1 MSDDTLLKEEV
12 KDEATLEEQVAEE
25 EKTVE
30 EQDTLDENQE
40 IQEEAPVEE
49 PQEEEIP
56 TEAPVEELQEEN
68 VKDEA
73 PQEESVLDEAL
84 QEEPQ
89 QVEESPVEEVNEDA
103 PQEEEAPVG
112 EESEQPQEEITE
124 ETPVEES
131 NEEAQE
137 ELTEEKEVE
146 KPKKEKPE
154 KVKKEKA
161 PKPEKEKPQKEDKK
175 PQEKEK
181 NDKSKMSKKAKGRRL
196 LIFIVTLYLDLLLAW
211 LFFLKGFFAEFV
223 RGIINGYYLALQ
235 DHYQFCVAIAI
246 VVVFILINL
255 LALGLAK
262 DARKIKGD
270 ANNSLLNILSETDD
284 VDGRNI
290 VEEEFSLSG
299 DGKGLRRT
307 SRLVES
313 IDMNR
318 VYNDFIKFAL
328 SEGIVVDKITAR
340 EIFASLASCRLIF
353 VKNEDKEL
361 EIEFFKTLCKFL
373 GVEYYG
379 SKVSDAT
386 TSLDKLIWSNSGSVS
401 HPSEFAKGLQASRQL
416 PEKINLTF
424 LEDVNPQNLGKYF
437 KELFEY
443 CKNPE
448 VPCMVRI
455 GSKSVDDGMR
465 ELAKNLWFILMLEG
479 NDILPSEVAKYSITL
494 DINIKRAEEREE
506 AIKFKEISYPQLV
519 DAVNEAYEEHFIAE
533 DMWKKLDEFENYL
546 AKRGEYFIDN
556 RIVRELER
564 FAAIYLV
571 CEGEQTDL
579 IDTLLSKKLLLI
591 ALPNTYTYLE
601 NDEETIMG
609 MAEKILGADYISNS
623 QAILKQIKTN

>member
-1 MSDDTLLKEEV
+1 MSDETLLKDEV

-40 IQEEAPVEE
+40 IQEETVVEE
-49 PQEEEIP
+49 PQEEETSVEEP
-56 TEAPVEELQEEN
+56 AEELQEEN
-68 VKDEA
+68 VLDET
-73 PQEESVLDEAL
+73 PQEE
-84 QEEPQ
+84 QEQ
-89 QVEESPVEEVNEDA
+89 A
-103 PQEEEAPVG
+103 EEAPVEDALQAEEVPVE
-112 EESEQPQEEITE
+112 EESEQPQEENTE
-124 ETPVEES
+124 EAPI
-131 NEEAQE
+131 EEATEVTQE
-137 ELTEEKEVE
+137 EAEEKEVE

-161 PKPEKEKPQKEDKK
+161 PKPVKEKPQKEDKK
-175 PQEKEK
+175 PKEKEK

-246 VVVFILINL
+246 IVVFILINL
-255 LALGLAK
+255 LSLGLLK

-270 ANNSLLNILSETDD
+270 QNSGLLDILSETEDI
-284 VDGRNI
+284 DGRNI

-299 DGKGLRRT
+299 DGKAQRRT

-313 IDMNR
+313 VDMNR

-361 EIEFFKTLCKFL
+361 EKEFFKTLCKFL

-416 PEKINLTF
+416 PDKINLTF
-424 LEDVNPQNLGKYF
+424 LEGVNPQTMPKYF

-443 CKNPE
+443 CKNPD

-479 NDILPSEVAKYSITL
+479 NDILPSELAKYSITL
-494 DINIKRAEEREE
+494 DINIKRAEEKGE
-506 AIKFKEISYPQLV
+506 AIKFKELSYPQLV

-623 QAILKQIKTN
+623 QAVLKQIKTN

>member
-1 MSDDTLLKEEV
+1 MSDETLLKEEV

-30 EQDTLDENQE
+30 EQDKLDENQE
-40 IQEEAPVEE
+40 TEEVENS
-49 PQEEEIP
+49 QEEE
-56 TEAPVEELQEEN
+56 TASQEEESLEE
-68 VKDEA
+68 VQQEETPKEEEA
-73 PQEESVLDEAL
+73 PQEEVAEKA
-84 QEEPQ
+84 
-89 QVEESPVEEVNEDA
+89 PVDDA
-103 PQEEEAPVG
+103 PQEELKQEEAPQ
-112 EESEQPQEEITE
+112 EDIPQEESKQE
-124 ETPVEES
+124 EVSQEESSSETLEADAKEEPVEETK
-131 NEEAQE
+131 A
-137 ELTEEKEVE
+137 E

-161 PKPEKEKPQKEDKK
+161 PKVKKEEPAKEENPEQ
-175 PQEKEK
+175 KEK
-181 NDKSKMSKKAKGRRL
+181 NSKSKMSNKARGRRF

-223 RGIINGYYLALQ
+223 RGILNGYYLALQ

-246 VVVFILINL
+246 IVVFILINL

-262 DARKIKGD
+262 DARKLKGD
-270 ANNSLLNILSETDD
+270 QNSSLLNILSETDD

-290 VEEEFSLSG
+290 VEEEFSVGG
-299 DGKGLRRT
+299 DGKAVRRT

-313 IDMNR
+313 VDMNR

-361 EIEFFKTLCKFL
+361 EKEFFKVLAKFL

-379 SKVSDAT
+379 SKITEAT
-386 TSLDKLIWSNSGSVS
+386 TSLDKLIWTTNGSVS

-416 PEKINLTF
+416 PEKINLAF
-424 LEDVNPQNLGKYF
+424 LEDVNPQTMSKYF

-443 CKNPE
+443 CKNPD

-479 NDILPSEVAKYSITL
+479 DEMLPSEVAKYSISL
-494 DINIKRAEEREE
+494 DINIKKAEEKGE
-506 AIKFKEISYPQLV
+506 AIKFKELSYPQLV

>member
-1 MSDDTLLKEEV
+1 MSDDTLLKDEV

-40 IQEEAPVEE
+40 IQEEAVVEE
-49 PQEEEIP
+49 PQEEETPVEEP
-56 TEAPVEELQEEN
+56 TEELQEEN
-68 VKDEA
+68 VLDET
-73 PQEESVLDEAL
+73 PQEEQEQAEEA
-84 QEEPQ
+84 
-89 QVEESPVEEVNEDA
+89 PVEEA
-103 PQEEEAPVG
+103 PQEEEAPVE

-124 ETPVEES
+124 EAPA
-131 NEEAQE
+131 EEATE
-137 ELTEEKEVE
+137 EAEEKEVE
-146 KPKKEKPE
+146 KPKKVKPE

-175 PQEKEK
+175 PKEKEK

-479 NDILPSEVAKYSITL
+479 DEMLPSEVAKYSITL
-494 DINIKRAEEREE
+494 DINIKRAEERGE

>member
-1 MSDDTLLKEEV
+1 MSDDTLLKDEV

-25 EKTVE
+25 EKTDE

-40 IQEEAPVEE
+40 IQEEAQVEE
-49 PQEEEIP
+49 PQEEETSVEEP
-56 TEAPVEELQEEN
+56 TEELQEEN
-68 VKDEA
+68 VLDET
-73 PQEESVLDEAL
+73 PQEEQEQVEDAPVEGAL
-84 QEEPQ
+84 QEE
-89 QVEESPVEEVNEDA
+89 DA
-103 PQEEEAPVG
+103 PAE
-112 EESEQPQEEITE
+112 EESEQLQEEITE
-124 ETPVEES
+124 EAPVEEP
-131 NEEAQE
+131 NEEA
-137 ELTEEKEVE
+137 EEKEVE

-161 PKPEKEKPQKEDKK
+161 PKAEKEKPQKEDKK
-175 PQEKEK
+175 PKAKEK

-313 IDMNR
+313 VDMNR

-424 LEDVNPQNLGKYF
+424 LEDVDPQNLGKYF

-479 NDILPSEVAKYSITL
+479 DEMLPSEVAKYSITL
-494 DINIKRAEEREE
+494 DINIKRAEERGE

>member
-1 MSDDTLLKEEV
+1 MSDETLLKEEV

-30 EQDTLDENQE
+30 EQDKLDENQE
-40 IQEEAPVEE
+40 TEEVENS
-49 PQEEEIP
+49 QEEE
-56 TEAPVEELQEEN
+56 TASQEEESLEE
-68 VKDEA
+68 VQQEETPKEEEA
-73 PQEESVLDEAL
+73 PQEEVAEEA
-84 QEEPQ
+84 
-89 QVEESPVEEVNEDA
+89 PVDDA
-103 PQEEEAPVG
+103 PQEELKQ
-112 EESEQPQEEITE
+112 EEVPQEESSSETLEDDAKEEQVE
-124 ETPVEES
+124 ETK
-131 NEEAQE
+131 A
-137 ELTEEKEVE
+137 E

-161 PKPEKEKPQKEDKK
+161 PKVKKEEPVKEENPK
-175 PQEKEK
+175 QKEK
-181 NDKSKMSKKAKGRRL
+181 NSKSKMSNKARGRRF

-223 RGIINGYYLALQ
+223 RGILNGYYLALQ

-262 DARKIKGD
+262 DARKLKGD
-270 ANNSLLNILSETDD
+270 QNSSLLNILSETDD

-290 VEEEFSLSG
+290 VEEEFSVGG
-299 DGKGLRRT
+299 DGKAVRRT

-313 IDMNR
+313 VDMNR

-340 EIFASLASCRLIF
+340 EIFASLSSCRLIF

-361 EIEFFKTLCKFL
+361 EKEFFKVLAKFL

-379 SKVSDAT
+379 SKITEAT
-386 TSLDKLIWSNSGSVS
+386 TSLDKLIWTTNGSVS

-416 PEKINLTF
+416 PEKINLAF
-424 LEDVNPQNLGKYF
+424 LEDVNPQTMSKYF

-443 CKNPE
+443 CKNPD

-479 NDILPSEVAKYSITL
+479 DEMLPSEVAKYSISL
-494 DINIKRAEEREE
+494 DINIKKAEEKGE
-506 AIKFKEISYPQLV
+506 AIKFKELSYPQLV

>member
-1 MSDDTLLKEEV
+1 MSDETLLKEEV

-30 EQDTLDENQE
+30 EQDKLDENQE
-40 IQEEAPVEE
+40 TEEVENS
-49 PQEEEIP
+49 QEEE
-56 TEAPVEELQEEN
+56 TASQEEESLEE
-68 VKDEA
+68 VQQEETPKEEEA
-73 PQEESVLDEAL
+73 PQEEVAEKA
-84 QEEPQ
+84 
-89 QVEESPVEEVNEDA
+89 PVDDA
-103 PQEEEAPVG
+103 PQEELKQEEAPQ
-112 EESEQPQEEITE
+112 EDIPQEESKQE
-124 ETPVEES
+124 EVPQEESSSETLEADAKEEPVEETK
-131 NEEAQE
+131 A
-137 ELTEEKEVE
+137 E

-161 PKPEKEKPQKEDKK
+161 PKVKKEEPVKEENPEQ
-175 PQEKEK
+175 KEK
-181 NDKSKMSKKAKGRRL
+181 NSKSKMSNKARGRRF

-223 RGIINGYYLALQ
+223 RGILNGYYLALQ

-246 VVVFILINL
+246 IVVFILINL

-262 DARKIKGD
+262 DARKLKGD
-270 ANNSLLNILSETDD
+270 QNSSLLNILSETDD

-290 VEEEFSLSG
+290 VEEEFSVGG
-299 DGKGLRRT
+299 DGKAVRRT

-313 IDMNR
+313 VDMNR

-361 EIEFFKTLCKFL
+361 EKEFFKVLAKFL

-379 SKVSDAT
+379 SKITEAT
-386 TSLDKLIWSNSGSVS
+386 TSLDKLIWTTNGSVS

-416 PEKINLTF
+416 PEKINLAF
-424 LEDVNPQNLGKYF
+424 LEDVNPQTMSKYF

-443 CKNPE
+443 CKNPD

-479 NDILPSEVAKYSITL
+479 DEMLPSEVAKYSISL
-494 DINIKRAEEREE
+494 DINIKKAEEKGE
-506 AIKFKEISYPQLV
+506 AIKFKELSYPQLV

>member
-1 MSDDTLLKEEV
+1 MSDETLLKEEV

-30 EQDTLDENQE
+30 EQDKLDENQE
-40 IQEEAPVEE
+40 TEEVENS
-49 PQEEEIP
+49 QEEE
-56 TEAPVEELQEEN
+56 TASQEEESLEE
-68 VKDEA
+68 VQQEETPKEEEA
-73 PQEESVLDEAL
+73 PQEEVAEEA
-84 QEEPQ
+84 
-89 QVEESPVEEVNEDA
+89 PVDDA
-103 PQEEEAPVG
+103 PQEELKQ
-112 EESEQPQEEITE
+112 EEVPQEESSSETLEDDAKEEQVE
-124 ETPVEES
+124 ETK
-131 NEEAQE
+131 A
-137 ELTEEKEVE
+137 E

-161 PKPEKEKPQKEDKK
+161 PKVKKEEPVKEENPK
-175 PQEKEK
+175 QKEK
-181 NDKSKMSKKAKGRRL
+181 NSKSKMSNKARGRRF

-223 RGIINGYYLALQ
+223 RGILNGYYLALQ

-262 DARKIKGD
+262 DARKLKGD
-270 ANNSLLNILSETDD
+270 QNSSLLNILSETDD

-290 VEEEFSLSG
+290 VEEEFSVGG
-299 DGKGLRRT
+299 DGKAVRRT

-313 IDMNR
+313 VDMNR

-361 EIEFFKTLCKFL
+361 EKEFFKVLAKFL

-379 SKVSDAT
+379 SKITEAT
-386 TSLDKLIWSNSGSVS
+386 TSLDKLIWTTNGSVS

-416 PEKINLTF
+416 PEKINLAF
-424 LEDVNPQNLGKYF
+424 LEDVNPQTMSKYF

-443 CKNPE
+443 CKNPD

-479 NDILPSEVAKYSITL
+479 DEMLPSEVAKYSISL
-494 DINIKRAEEREE
+494 DINIKKAEEKGE
-506 AIKFKEISYPQLV
+506 AIKFKELSYPQLV

>member
-1 MSDDTLLKEEV
+1 MSDETLLKDEV

-40 IQEEAPVEE
+40 IQEEAVVEE
-49 PQEEEIP
+49 PQEEETPVDEP
-56 TEAPVEELQEEN
+56 TEELQEEN
-68 VKDEA
+68 VLDETPQEEQEQAEDAPVEEA
-73 PQEESVLDEAL
+73 PQD
-84 QEEPQ
+84 
-89 QVEESPVEEVNEDA
+89 
-103 PQEEEAPVG
+103 EEAPIE
-112 EESEQPQEEITE
+112 EESEQPQEENAEEAPAEEATE
-124 ETPVEES
+124 ETQ
-131 NEEAQE
+131 EEA
-137 ELTEEKEVE
+137 EEKEVE

-175 PQEKEK
+175 PKEKEK

-299 DGKGLRRT
+299 DGKAVRRT

-479 NDILPSEVAKYSITL
+479 DEMLPSEVAKYSITL
-494 DINIKRAEEREE
+494 DINIKRAEERGE